1 MVSSKLRILFCV
13 SVAVAMLAAPL
24 ALDIFPDGNVYAK
37 SEKVKL
43 EKIAKVK
50 VKPPSTKI
58 KTPKLKGRNISKV
71 RINGERNGI
80 PQVPEPSTM
89 LLLGLGLIGIV
100 SLRKK
105 FK

>member
-13 SVAVAMLAAPL
+13 SIAVAMLAAPL
-24 ALDIFPDGNVYAK
+24 ALDIYPNGNVYAK
-37 SEKVKL
+37 VSKEEEKVKE
-43 EKIAKVK
+43 EKKAKEEEKVK
-50 VKPPSTKI
+50 VV
-58 KTPKLKGRNISKV
+58 KTELSPIRVGELKNL
-71 RINGERNGI
+71 ERM
-80 PQVPEPSTM
+80 PVPEPSTM